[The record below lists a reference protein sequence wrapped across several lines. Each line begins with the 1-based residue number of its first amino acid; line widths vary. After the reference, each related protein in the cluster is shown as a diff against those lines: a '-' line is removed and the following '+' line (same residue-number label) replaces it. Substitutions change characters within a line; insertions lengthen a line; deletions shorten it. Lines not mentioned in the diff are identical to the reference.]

1 MPPQVT
7 TLRRRLAHID
17 APAAFAQLRSNQF
30 EGYASLF
37 GVPDGAGDVMAPGA
51 FARSLRAR
59 GIERIRML
67 YQHFAHE
74 PIGVWEE
81 IREDAR
87 GLYVRGRLTTD
98 IERGRDVLALLKDG
112 ALNGLSIGFKT
123 KAARRD
129 PATGARVLTEVE
141 LWEVSVVTFPLLEG
155 SAVTAIG
162 AKGDAARHIRR
173 AAEAIRPKIHLP
185 PCGEVGKRSEPGG
198 GQCRRSHS
206 PPPEIHSLRSRIS
219 TSPQRGR

>member
-1 MPPQVT
+1 MPPRVT
-7 TLRRRLAHID
+7 TLRRRLAHFD
-17 APAAFAQLRSNQF
+17 APASFAQLRTNEF

-37 GVPDGAGDVMAPGA
+37 GVADGAGDVMAPGA
-51 FARSLRAR
+51 FARSLRG

-123 KAARRD
+123 QRARRD
-129 PATGARVLTEVE
+129 PATGLRTLMDVE
-141 LWEVSVVTFPLLEG
+141 LWEISIVTFPLLEG
-155 SAVTAIG
+155 SAVTVIG
-162 AKGDAARHIRR
+162 AKATTPAEVIRSAA
-173 AAEAIRPKIHLP
+173 
-185 PCGEVGKRSEPGG
+185 KRIG
-198 GQCRRSHS
+198 
-206 PPPEIHSLRSRIS
+206 SRE
-219 TSPQRGR
+219 

>member
-17 APAAFAQLRSNQF
+17 APAAFAQLKHNEF
-30 EGYASLF
+30 AGYASLF
-37 GVPDGAGDVMAPGA
+37 GVADGAGDVMAPGA
-51 FARSLRAR
+51 FAKSLRAR
-59 GIERIRML
+59 GIGRIRML

-123 KAARRD
+123 QRARRD
-129 PATGARVLTEVE
+129 PASGTRVLIEVE
-141 LWEVSVVTFPLLEG
+141 LWEVSIVTFPLLQG
-155 SAVTAIG
+155 SHVTGIG
-162 AKGDAARHIRR
+162 AKSATAELIRSAANR
-173 AAEAIRPKIHLP
+173 
-185 PCGEVGKRSEPGG
+185 VG
-198 GQCRRSHS
+198 
-206 PPPEIHSLRSRIS
+206 SRE
-219 TSPQRGR
+219 

>member
-7 TLRRRLAHID
+7 TLRRRLAHLD

-37 GVPDGAGDVMAPGA
+37 GVADGAGDVMAPGA
-51 FARSLRAR
+51 FAKSLRAR
-59 GIERIRML
+59 GIGRIRML

-87 GLYVRGRLTTD
+87 GLYVRGRVTTD

-123 KAARRD
+123 QRARRD
-129 PATGARVLTEVE
+129 PASGTRTLMEVE
-141 LWEVSVVTFPLLEG
+141 LWEVSVLTFPLLEG

-162 AKGDAARHIRR
+162 AKHADLAHVIRTASSHFSTKAFHAEARSRGEVKTVLPTTVNRR
-173 AAEAIRPKIHLP
+173 A
-185 PCGEVGKRSEPGG
+185 
-198 GQCRRSHS
+198 
-206 PPPEIHSLRSRIS
+206 LRAS
-219 TSPQRGR
+219 

>member
-7 TLRRRLAHID
+7 TLRRRLARID
-17 APAAFAQLRSNQF
+17 APAAFAQLRTGEF
-30 EGYASLF
+30 AGYASLF
-37 GVPDGAGDVMAPGA
+37 GIADGAGDVMAPGA
-51 FARSLRAR
+51 FAKSLRAR

-74 PIGVWEE
+74 PIGVWED

-123 KAARRD
+123 QRARRD
-129 PATGARVLTEVE
+129 PATGARTLLEVE

-155 SAVTAIG
+155 SAVTGIG
-162 AKGDAARHIRR
+162 AKGALANVIRNAATRM
-173 AAEAIRPKIHLP
+173 AS
-185 PCGEVGKRSEPGG
+185 SE
-198 GQCRRSHS
+198 
-206 PPPEIHSLRSRIS
+206 
-219 TSPQRGR
+219 

>member
-1 MPPQVT
+1 MH
-7 TLRRRLAHID
+7 LRRRLARLD
-17 APAAFAQLRSNQF
+17 APAALSTLSRGEF

-51 FARSLRAR
+51 FAKSLRSR
-59 GIERIRML
+59 GLSRIRML

-74 PIGVWEE
+74 PIGVWAE

-98 IERGRDVLALLKDG
+98 IERGRDVLALLNDG
-112 ALNGLSIGFKT
+112 ALDGLSIGFKT
-123 KAARRD
+123 KSARRD
-129 PATGARVLTEVE
+129 PATGARTLIEVE

-162 AKGDAARHIRR
+162 AKSVTAQHIRL
-173 AAEAIRPKIHLP
+173 AAEAVRPKIHLP
-185 PCGEVGKRSEPGG
+185 LCGEVGKRSEPDGG
-198 GQCRRSHS
+198 RCKGT
-206 PPPEIHSLRSRIS
+206 RSRPPDLLSLCSSKS
-219 TSPQRGR
+219 TSPQQGR

>member
-7 TLRRRLAHID
+7 ALRRRLARLD
-17 APAAFAQLRSNQF
+17 APAALASLNRDEF

-37 GVPDGAGDVMAPGA
+37 GVADGAGDVVAPGA
-51 FARSLRAR
+51 FAKSLRDD
-59 GIERIRML
+59 GVERIRML

-81 IREDAR
+81 IREDGR

-123 KAARRD
+123 QRARRD
-129 PATGARVLTEVE
+129 PATGARTLLEVE

-155 SAVTAIG
+155 SHVTAIG
-162 AKGDAARHIRR
+162 AKSDDLAHMMRKASSAMRTH
-173 AAEAIRPKIHLP
+173 
-185 PCGEVGKRSEPGG
+185 
-198 GQCRRSHS
+198 
-206 PPPEIHSLRSRIS
+206 HSLS
-219 TSPQRGR
+219 SPASIRAFTRECEGRGPR

>member
-7 TLRRRLAHID
+7 TLRRRLAHLD
-17 APAAFAQLRSNQF
+17 APAAFVQRRSNEF
-30 EGYASLF
+30 EGDASLF
-37 GVPDGAGDVMAPGA
+37 GVADGAGDVMAPGA
-51 FARSLRAR
+51 FAKSLRTR
-59 GIERIRML
+59 GLERIRML

-123 KAARRD
+123 QRARRD
-129 PATGARVLTEVE
+129 AAKGTRVLIEVE

-155 SAVTAIG
+155 SNVTAIG
-162 AKGDAARHIRR
+162 AKNELAQAIR
-173 AAEAIRPKIHLP
+173 AAASRMAS
-185 PCGEVGKRSEPGG
+185 SE
-198 GQCRRSHS
+198 
-206 PPPEIHSLRSRIS
+206 
-219 TSPQRGR
+219 

>member
-1 MPPQVT
+1 MPPQVMH
-7 TLRRRLAHID
+7 LRRRMAHID
-17 APAAFAQLRSNQF
+17 APAALTQLNRDEFA
-30 EGYASLF
+30 GYASLF
-37 GVPDGAGDVMAPGA
+37 GIADGAGDVVAPGA
-51 FARSLRAR
+51 FAKSLRAR

-123 KAARRD
+123 KAARP
-129 PATGARVLTEVE
+129 PAATSSSG
-141 LWEVSVVTFPLLEG
+141 P
-155 SAVTAIG
+155 
-162 AKGDAARHIRR
+162 AK
-173 AAEAIRPKIHLP
+173 PN
-185 PCGEVGKRSEPGG
+185 
-198 GQCRRSHS
+198 
-206 PPPEIHSLRSRIS
+206 S
-219 TSPQRGR
+219 TTR

>member
-1 MPPQVT
+1 MQVT

-17 APAAFAQLRSNQF
+17 APAALASLNANEF

-51 FARSLRAR
+51 FAKSLRER
-59 GIERIRML
+59 GLDRIRML

-112 ALNGLSIGFKT
+112 ALNGLSVGFKT
-123 KAARRD
+123 QRARRD
-129 PATGARVLTEVE
+129 PASGGRVLMEVE
-141 LWEVSVVTFPLLEG
+141 LWEISVVTFPLLDG

-162 AKGDAARHIRR
+162 TKAAPLPEIIRSAAARFTR
-173 AAEAIRPKIHLP
+173 A
-185 PCGEVGKRSEPGG
+185 GS
-198 GQCRRSHS
+198 S
-206 PPPEIHSLRSRIS
+206 PAK
-219 TSPQRGR
+219 RGRGTARSAVEGARASAPLPAFGRTPPAARGESH